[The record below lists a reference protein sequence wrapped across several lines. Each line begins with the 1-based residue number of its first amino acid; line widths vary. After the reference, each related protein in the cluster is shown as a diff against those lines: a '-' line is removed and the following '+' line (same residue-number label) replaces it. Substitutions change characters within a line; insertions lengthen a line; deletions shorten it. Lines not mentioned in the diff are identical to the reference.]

1 MAIKI
6 FKENDVDL
14 NLIKSKTVAIIGYG
28 NQARAQALN
37 LKESGISNIIIG
49 LRKGSHSLPKAK
61 EEGFEVKRLEE
72 VANMAD
78 VIMMLA
84 PDETHGQIYE
94 NYLKSN
100 MKVGAAL
107 GFSHGF
113 SIRFGLVKPRI
124 DIDVIM
130 IAPKGPGHTLRQLYL
145 KGLGMPSLIGVEQD
159 FTSHAEAIALSYAGG
174 IGSHVA
180 GILKSSFAEECESD
194 LFSEQT
200 ILCGGVPALIKA
212 GFETLVEE
220 GFSPEVAYI
229 ECLHEVKQI
238 ADLLWEGGYEKM
250 ASSISNTAEYGGYL
264 AGETIVTNEVK
275 AMMKQNLKAVRA
287 GNFAKA
293 FMKDVENE
301 SQDLKARRIKEI
313 NHPIEGAGK
322 IVRGMMPWLGKK

>member
-1 MAIKI
+1 MKI

-14 NLIKSKTVAIIGYG
+14 SLIKSKNIAIIGYG

-37 LKESGISNIIIG
+37 LNDSGVSNIVVG
-49 LRKGSHSLPKAK
+49 LRGGSPSLEKAHKDGLKTKGLRETASW
-61 EEGFEVKRLEE
+61 
-72 VANMAD
+72 AD

-84 PDETHGQIYE
+84 PDEVHGEIYE
-94 NYLKSN
+94 NHIKNN
-100 MKVGAAL
+100 MKEGSAI

-113 SIRFGLVKPRI
+113 SIRFDLVKPRE

-145 KGLGMPSLIGVEQD
+145 KGFGMPSLIGVEQD
-159 FTSHAEAIALSYAGG
+159 VTGKAEKIALSYAGG
-174 IGSHVA
+174 IGSHKA

-200 ILCGGVPALIKA
+200 ILCGGMPALIKA

-250 ASSISNTAEYGGYL
+250 ANSISNTAEYGGYL
-264 AGETIVTNEVK
+264 AGDAIVTDDIK
-275 AMMKQNLKAVRA
+275 LAMKQNLKNVRA
-287 GNFAKA
+287 GVFAKF
-293 FMKDVENE
+293 FMDDVKTG
-301 SQDLKARRIKEI
+301 SKDLKYRRKKNID
-313 NHPIEGAGK
+313 HPIENAGK
-322 IVRGMMPWLGKK
+322 TVREMMPWLGKN